1 MRLLV
6 DMKLSPS
13 WVAFLLSNDLEADH
27 WSDVG
32 NPTASDEEIM
42 RYAFERDMIV
52 MTNDLDFSAI
62 LASGGGTK
70 PSVVQLRTFD
80 LRPSKIDEHAVA
92 AMRQVEDQLAKG
104 AVLTI
109 DMSSVRLRLLPLAP
123 PV

>member
-62 LASGGGTK
+62 LESGGGTK

-80 LRPSKIDEHAVA
+80 LRPSKIGEHAVA

>member
-109 DMSSVRLRLLPLAP
+109 DMSGVRLRLLPLAP
-123 PV
+123 SV

>member
-109 DMSSVRLRLLPLAP
+109 DMSGVRLRLLPLAP